1 MVDPSGG
8 PYVTTG
14 MPADMFIP
22 KMKGTI
28 TGFEPIETGYKMI
41 IE

>member
-1 MVDPSGG
+1 
-8 PYVTTG
+8 
-14 MPADMFIP
+14 MFIP